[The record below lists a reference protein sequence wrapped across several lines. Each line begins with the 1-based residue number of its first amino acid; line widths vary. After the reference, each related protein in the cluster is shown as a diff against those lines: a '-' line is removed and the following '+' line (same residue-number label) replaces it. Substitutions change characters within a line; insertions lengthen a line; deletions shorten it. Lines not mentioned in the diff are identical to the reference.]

1 MRGGE
6 DESKCT
12 DFRARFLIGR
22 FPPSALSHRGRRL
35 GIGPVQRVS
44 AAILS
49 TLACPS
55 RSVSPH
61 AANSRSKFDRTTP
74 IEKISRRPASGFYR
88 RRSVNPRLGQGVQYV
103 EGVLKDGK
111 ARERGHHHDIT
122 GK

>member
-1 MRGGE
+1 MKGSAPISGQG
-6 DESKCT
+6 
-12 DFRARFLIGR
+12 FLIGR

-55 RSVSPH
+55 RRVSPR

-88 RRSVNPRLGQGVQYV
+88 RRPLIPASVKEFSTLR
-103 EGVLKDGK
+103 
-111 ARERGHHHDIT
+111 AF
-122 GK
+122 